1 MSDDEGGAKKKL
13 KTSKFG
19 TNVDLS
25 DDRKWKT
32 QLQELGKLP
41 PFAKVRARTT
51 LTALV
56 RGVRTCNSYW
66 SVSLINEHTSSWLDH

>member
-13 KTSKFG
+13 KTIKFG

-41 PFAKVRARTT
+41 PFAKVRAHTTNRTRT
-51 LTALV
+51 
-56 RGVRTCNSYW
+56 RVRTCTG
-66 SVSLINEHTSSWLDH
+66 VSP